1 MQVSNRQIKADQEF
15 AKGIDKLSWELRKD
29 ILDARILVKKTDIKK
44 LGKIE
49 AIKDGSIK
57 TIEQI
62 QVWIAKS

>member
-1 MQVSNRQIKADQEF
+1 MQVSKRQQKADQEF

-44 LGKIE
+44 LSKIE
-49 AIKDGSIK
+49 GLEDRSIK
-57 TIEQI
+57 TLGQM